1 MSTDQS
7 FQFARCSRGLIFGG
21 SKGIGLGFTNVLNEL
36 FPHLEIHVTTRKKS
50 KELIEVEAG
59 SSSRVI
65 THLVDPSSEN
75 DIQNLSKQF
84 ENHGLDFIINCIGLL
99 HDHEVAPEKSL
110 RTVDFKNIEKI
121 FQINSTITPI
131 IAKHFENKLT
141 KSISLFTSISAKVG
155 SITDNRMG
163 GWYSYRASKAAL
175 NMFLKCI
182 SIEFERKKKNC
193 LVLSL
198 HPGTTLTDLSKPYIQ
213 RTKYQLHE
221 PKTTAKNLINVI
233 QSKSLKDNGKFF
245 AWSGEELPW

>member
-50 KELIEVEAG
+50 KEVIEVEAN

-99 HDHEVAPEKSL
+99 HDNEVAPEKSL

-182 SIEFERKKKNC
+182 SIEFERKKKK
-193 LVLSL
+193 LSRS
-198 HPGTTLTDLSKPYIQ
+198 LSSSRNNSYRPLQALYTKDQIPTS
-213 RTKYQLHE
+213 RT
-221 PKTTAKNLINVI
+221 KTTAKNLINVI